1 MRVFAVSSVI
11 PTQFSHRAMQH
22 DTIQRYRVVLAE
34 DIEVP
39 QNAPQPVFSTHKVIH
54 DPQNSPL
61 VAHHIS
67 NIDDA
72 LQEERRIH
80 EAQME
85 VLLRDQNMISSELK
99 DEGTA
104 YTSCIIAFYQN
115 NPHDGFER
123 SRIYGIH
130 SQIASGI
137 CLAKRKNELLAKLEH
152 EYRFHFHAFDLLCDN
167 FGHTTNQD
175 IMCELRIHINRIQE
189 IITEY
194 FESLRYEEENLHYRI
209 LEITCSRYNNLRGPT
224 SDAGTSGIEP
234 KRYHDL
240 VVTLGELRKNP
251 ETGNFHRYFQ
261 HSGVISEPQLSGQLL
276 GAQPFEREPVLS
288 QSSVS
293 QGEPTNRLVV
303 HGNKRFFSKKI
314 KSVSSIASK
323 FYVVPVISTGKHPM
337 LVSESNKFALSALYS
352 EPKEVYLSQS
362 GFDGIKQTL
371 EKTFKANY
379 GPRQD
384 VQFSLRKTGHS
395 ILLPNKTNDRRIKM
409 DRCVVTLYNKEL
421 VSLHTTICNNI
432 ATMFSEDSSYLS
444 THSSKDKHYPWAS
457 HFAGYL
463 CFDLPDT
470 LALENGARRNWL
482 YSQIRGNI
490 NISEMHES
498 DDLNDQDSLKKTW
511 YFRMYGPSELGQD
524 IDGQT
529 DSRFTPVK

>member
-67 NIDDA
+67 DIDDA

-194 FESLRYEEENLHYRI
+194 LQRC
-209 LEITCSRYNNLRGPT
+209 TK
-224 SDAGTSGIEP
+224 GT
-234 KRYHDL
+234 
-240 VVTLGELRKNP
+240 
-251 ETGNFHRYFQ
+251 
-261 HSGVISEPQLSGQLL
+261 
-276 GAQPFEREPVLS
+276 
-288 QSSVS
+288 
-293 QGEPTNRLVV
+293 
-303 HGNKRFFSKKI
+303 
-314 KSVSSIASK
+314 
-323 FYVVPVISTGKHPM
+323 
-337 LVSESNKFALSALYS
+337 
-352 EPKEVYLSQS
+352 
-362 GFDGIKQTL
+362 
-371 EKTFKANY
+371 
-379 GPRQD
+379 
-384 VQFSLRKTGHS
+384 
-395 ILLPNKTNDRRIKM
+395 
-409 DRCVVTLYNKEL
+409 
-421 VSLHTTICNNI
+421 
-432 ATMFSEDSSYLS
+432 
-444 THSSKDKHYPWAS
+444 
-457 HFAGYL
+457 
-463 CFDLPDT
+463 
-470 LALENGARRNWL
+470 
-482 YSQIRGNI
+482 
-490 NISEMHES
+490 
-498 DDLNDQDSLKKTW
+498 
-511 YFRMYGPSELGQD
+511 
-524 IDGQT
+524 
-529 DSRFTPVK
+529 